1 MLDPV
6 IKDFLDER
14 KEKWL
19 KNQIKSNNSEDEK
32 AELKRQA
39 DLMFSLEEW
48 LPNAAKRAKQ
58 LSAVSHPGKFCHPSA
73 KICSVIAK
81 GKKSND
87 GFLRTGNVEVS
98 LDVFG
103 NAAAMDVFKFL
114 NLKLGNGETILTNL
128 EKNTPEIKK
137 QLNINT
143 VTFDEITSGLLS
155 IKGESSPKAKTSPFV
170 KQVYF
175 VVGNNYHLLSIL
187 TPSGIMYN
195 LKERIDKIRFSE
207 EAKSAREAKK
217 KNIYHENGFTE
228 IFDLSVIGFGG
239 TKPQNISVL
248 NNQNGGKAYLLPS
261 MPPELSPRNI
271 QLPKSNF
278 FSNTIWPNAFKSDFY
293 KLHLLLIDDYNNI
306 NIRNKRDIITKNIIY
321 QVFDKMWMIRS
332 LDAGWSDS
340 ERYSKLPQYQKIW
353 LDQLYSSIRN
363 ENTEWLNHVKND
375 FARWFLNTYKRLLGK
390 NAISLGDEQFPYFK
404 GIIDE
409 CEEALL

>member
-1 MLDPV
+1 MIDPV

-19 KNQIKSNNSEDEK
+19 KNQIKINISEDEK
-32 AELKRQA
+32 TELMHQA

-73 KICSVIAK
+73 KICSVIAN

-87 GFLRTGNVEVS
+87 GFLRTGNVDVS

-114 NLKLGNGETILTNL
+114 NLKLSNGETILTNL

-137 QLNINT
+137 QLTVNA
-143 VTFDEITSGLLS
+143 VTFDEIAAGLLS
-155 IKGESSPKAKTSPFV
+155 IKGDCSPKAKTSPFV

-175 VVGNNYHLLSIL
+175 VVDNNYHLLSIL
-187 TPSGIMYN
+187 TPSAIMYN
-195 LKERIDKIRFSE
+195 LKESIDKMRFSE
-207 EAKSAREAKK
+207 EAKAAREAKK
-217 KNIYHENGFTE
+217 KNICHENGFSE
-228 IFDLSVIGFGG
+228 IFGLSVIGFGG

-248 NNQNGGKAYLLPS
+248 NSQNGGKAYLLSS
-261 MPPELSPRNI
+261 MPPDLSPSNI
-271 QLPKSNF
+271 QPPKSNF
-278 FSNTIWPNAFKSDFY
+278 FSNTIWTNAFKGGFH
-293 KLHLLLIDDYNNI
+293 KLHSLLIDDYNNI
-306 NIRNKRDIITKNIIY
+306 HIRNKRDIITKNIIY
-321 QVFDKMWMIRS
+321 QVSDKMWMVRS

-340 ERYSKLPQYQKIW
+340 DRYSKLPQYQKIW
-353 LDQLYSSIRN
+353 LDQLYASIRN
-363 ENTEWLNHVKND
+363 ENTEWFNHVKND
-375 FARWFLNTYKRLLGK
+375 FARWFINTYKRLLGK
-390 NAISLGDEQFPYFK
+390 NAITLGDEQFPYFK
-404 GIIDE
+404 EILDE